1 MKEAVIVTALRTAV
15 GKAPRGSLKN
25 TRPDELAS
33 TVIKEVV
40 KRSGID
46 PKIIDDVIFG
56 CAFPEGVSG
65 MNMAR
70 IAVLKAGLPTS
81 VPAMTLNRFC
91 SSGVQSIAI
100 AAEKIMAGFADC
112 VIAGGAE
119 SMSMI
124 PMGGVKTA
132 PDPYL
137 MKNHPGVYLSMGLTA
152 EEIASRYKIGRQE
165 QDKFAYESQMK
176 AAKALKENRFADEII
191 PVKTTVIDRNQQI
204 QEIVFD
210 TDEGVRPETTIEG
223 LSKLKPAF
231 KVGGTV
237 TAGNSSQTSDA
248 AAAVLVMSGELAL
261 KLGFEPLGIFRSFA
275 VGGVDPEVMGLGPT
289 VAIPKALKIA
299 GLKLEDIDL
308 IELNEAFAVQVI
320 ADLKEDVARDIA
332 IRSSA
337 NLEDLHNTI
346 TNAFG
351 FGGTEMASFYKADNE
366 WNQGE
371 EIPLYDI
378 SEEPTSDT
386 TTMKDFALKDLFV
399 EQEDKLIYV
408 YDFFAMWTFLVELIE
423 IKTYNN
429 EQDLPKVLYTLGNL
443 PDEAPEKNFE
453 GKKIGDGFDMYD
465 NDDADNEDFSDYDE
479 YNLN

>member
-33 TVIKEVV
+33 AVIKEVV

-46 PKIIDDVIFG
+46 PEIIDDVIFG

-91 SSGVQSIAI
+91 SSGIQSIAV

-152 EEIASRYKIGRQE
+152 EEIASRYKISRQE
-165 QDKFAYESQMK
+165 QDKFACESQMK
-176 AAKALKENRFADEII
+176 AANALKENRFAEEII
-191 PVKTTVIDRNQQI
+191 PIKTTVIDRNRQI
-204 QEIVFD
+204 QEIVFNI
-210 TDEGVRPETTIEG
+210 DEGVRPETTIEG

-248 AAAVLVMSGELAL
+248 AAAVLVMSGELAS
-261 KLGFEPLGIFRSFA
+261 KLGFEPLGIFRAFA

-320 ADLKEDVARDIA
+320 ADLKILKAEELMDRINVKGGAIA
-332 IRSSA
+332 LGHPLGATGSKLTA
-337 NLEDLHNTI
+337 TLLHEMKNRKSKYGMVTMCI
-346 TNAFG
+346 
-351 FGGTEMASFYKADNE
+351 GGGMGAA
-366 WNQGE
+366 G
-371 EIPLYDI
+371 
-378 SEEPTSDT
+378 
-386 TTMKDFALKDLFV
+386 
-399 EQEDKLIYV
+399 IYER
-408 YDFFAMWTFLVELIE
+408 A
-423 IKTYNN
+423 
-429 EQDLPKVLYTLGNL
+429 
-443 PDEAPEKNFE
+443 
-453 GKKIGDGFDMYD
+453 
-465 NDDADNEDFSDYDE
+465 
-479 YNLN
+479 